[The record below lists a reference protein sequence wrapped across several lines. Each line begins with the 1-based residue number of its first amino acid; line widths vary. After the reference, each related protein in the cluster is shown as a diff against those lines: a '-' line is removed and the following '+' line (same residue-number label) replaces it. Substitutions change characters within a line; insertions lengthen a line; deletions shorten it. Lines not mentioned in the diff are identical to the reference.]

1 MITFVAAATGG
12 IRKINAVKRN
22 IHHAKGENSVNIK
35 EYMANK
41 KEVENA
47 RKRKNKRRTAKRTTN
62 RKS

>member
-1 MITFVAAATGG
+1 MITSVEAATGG
-12 IRKINAVKRN
+12 TKKIKSVKRN

>member
-1 MITFVAAATGG
+1 M
-12 IRKINAVKRN
+12 
-22 IHHAKGENSVNIK
+22 NIK
-35 EYMANK
+35 DYIANK